1 MADKNIILAH
11 IDTCSGDVIYSL
23 APYKNMLLT
32 IGIEGTPDI
41 VNQLNKQAFC
51 VEPIGIDTF
60 IRMTGAQRVA
70 HYQAALAA
78 VCAPVLG
85 EKVINIEN
93 DIQSLVEVIDGQ

>member
-1 MADKNIILAH
+1 MDEKKIILAH
-11 IDTCSGDVIYSL
+11 IDTCSGDVIYTL

-41 VNQLNKQAFC
+41 VNQLNKQSFC

-60 IRMTGAQRVA
+60 IRMTNTQRVA
-70 HYQAALAA
+70 HYQAALAN

-85 EKVINIEN
+85 ETVINVEN
-93 DIQSLVEVIDGQ
+93 DIQSLAEVID